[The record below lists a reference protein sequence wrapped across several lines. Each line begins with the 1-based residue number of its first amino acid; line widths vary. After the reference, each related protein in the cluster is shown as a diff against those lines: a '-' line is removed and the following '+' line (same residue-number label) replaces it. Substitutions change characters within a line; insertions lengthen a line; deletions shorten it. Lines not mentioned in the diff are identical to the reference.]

1 MTETPPGL
9 VTIEGSLLVT
19 ADGADP
25 VGCLRQAA
33 VVVASEGDWEGLSST
48 TELPALEQGLD
59 IA

>member
-1 MTETPPGL
+1 